1 MTDEYIRKQD
11 VVDYCKALMNAELV
25 QNTDDWGYGKERY
38 NQTQVILVFIE
49 NRPPADVAPV
59 EILKAKI
66 YKLKC
71 QQDSKNQDYYTGYMS
86 ALSTVEGILAEMDG
100 EE

>member
-1 MTDEYIRKQD
+1 MTNREKLAQMTNQELAEFICEQHTMCVNCIGLPSAN
-11 VVDYCKALMNAELV
+11 VV
-25 QNTDDWGYGKERY
+25 
-38 NQTQVILVFIE
+38 
-49 NRPPADVAPV
+49 PV
-59 EILKAKI
+59 EILKAEI

-86 ALSTVEGILAEMDG
+86 ALSTVEGIIAEMG